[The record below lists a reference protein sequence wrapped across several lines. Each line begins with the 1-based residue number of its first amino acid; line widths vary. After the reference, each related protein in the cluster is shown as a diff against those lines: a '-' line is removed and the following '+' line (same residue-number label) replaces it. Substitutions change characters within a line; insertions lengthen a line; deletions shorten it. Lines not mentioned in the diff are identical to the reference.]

1 VGGEREYLRSPSTRD
16 EELAEIERMKNNY
29 PYREE
34 PIPLR
39 LDQIR
44 YLVGQGRL
52 QTLVLQFHKVTQTLK
67 YYFSTHFLSVWG

>member
-1 VGGEREYLRSPSTRD
+1 
-16 EELAEIERMKNNY
+16 MKNNY